1 MPHPYVDKDECI
13 GCESCVQICPDV
25 FHMDD
30 DSKAEADP
38 EADDSKECIQDAMDT
53 CPVECIH
60 WRD

>member
-13 GCESCVQICPDV
+13 SCESCVQICPDV

-38 EADDSKECIQDAMDT
+38 AADESTECIQDAMDT

>member
-30 DSKAEADP
+30 DAKAGADQD
-38 EADDSKECIQDAMDT
+38 ADESVECIQDAMDT